1 MAFSPVSLPI
11 QEILLTNFV
20 TDIATISNAN
30 DLLLQDKL
38 EDLLNNF
45 EIDTNTLTIG
55 TDNPINY
62 VRAQSFIIQDTGFTF
77 QTGSPAQIIA
87 RLEKNGSGESVL
99 TVDRLNI
106 NIASDQ
112 DDITVNTV
120 TVNDALV
127 VDGTSTFNG
136 PHEITSASIESKE
149 TVILETTDVSGIGES
164 RLVLSSTSKKNIFV
178 KLRVSTAPDLTPVYD
193 GVGGFLVTAF
203 ELFIDFDQNSPPA
216 QNSVFTI
223 YLADVIE
230 NQSQTSIINDLT
242 TSAITLY
249 VKGGDN
255 LSVTPNATIELHNGP
270 GGPDVGINPSSIN
283 PGSDVIRSNA
293 YSKYGHNLS
302 LMYIIDENSDDRLV
316 INGMVGMEFF

>member
-1 MAFSPVSLPI
+1 
-11 QEILLTNFV
+11 
-20 TDIATISNAN
+20 
-30 DLLLQDKL
+30 
-38 EDLLNNF
+38 
-45 EIDTNTLTIG
+45 
-55 TDNPINY
+55 
-62 VRAQSFIIQDTGFTF
+62 
-77 QTGSPAQIIA
+77 
-87 RLEKNGSGESVL
+87 
-99 TVDRLNI
+99 
-106 NIASDQ
+106 
-112 DDITVNTV
+112 
-120 TVNDALV
+120 
-127 VDGTSTFNG
+127 
-136 PHEITSASIESKE
+136 
-149 TVILETTDVSGIGES
+149 
-164 RLVLSSTSKKNIFV
+164 
-178 KLRVSTAPDLTPVYD
+178 VYD